1 MLKSCF
7 HADISPSLAE
17 SILIKQKP
25 ASYLVRQ
32 GDRDPS
38 KLILSFYKDGRTKHI
53 VIPDFGT
60 EGCSRRLVKDRLEDT
75 SYEVEKLFL
84 SYNFRH
90 PVVLFIPVSPV
101 PQWIKRNTELSGG
114 GIFQHRDAS

>member
-60 EGCSRRLVKDRLEDT
+60 EGCNRRLVKDRLEDT
-75 SYEVEKLFL
+75 SYEVDKLL
-84 SYNFRH
+84 VSYDCRH
-90 PVVLFIPVSPV
+90 PVVPFIPVSPAV
-101 PQWIKRNTELSGG
+101 KLFKYT
-114 GIFQHRDAS
+114 AK

>member
-1 MLKSCF
+1 M
-7 HADISPSLAE
+7 
-17 SILIKQKP
+17 IKQKP
-25 ASYLVRQ
+25 SSYLVRQ
-32 GDRDPS
+32 CDRDPS
-38 KLILSFYKDGRTKHI
+38 KLILSFYKDGKNKHI
-53 VIPDFGT
+53 VIPNFET